1 MTIPEIIQKLDEM
14 LQDYYVRSEYLDV
27 IEEAKD
33 SLEQIEEA
41 DE

>member
-1 MTIPEIIQKLDEM
+1 M
-14 LQDYYVRSEYLDV
+14 LQDYYIRIEYLDV

-33 SLEQIEEA
+33 ALEQIEEA

>member
-27 IEEAKD
+27 IEAAKD
-33 SLEQIEEA
+33 ELENIQEGEE
-41 DE
+41 